1 MAPVYFILLISAA
14 TGLCTGA
21 GSLPF
26 FVVDRL
32 PRRAYDAVLGFGA
45 GLMLS
50 AATLGLL
57 PQALSGVRHG
67 AELNHGLLALV
78 LLGFVAGFAILFA
91 VERLIPHEHAG
102 GHHDHLRAGAQFHD
116 EHGDEAE
123 EAEEAEEAHPA
134 EHSHAADV
142 RRGMLISGALVF
154 HRLPEGFA
162 IGASFASGAT
172 RPLGFLVALTV
183 GLQNVCEGLVMSA
196 PLRKGGIS
204 RVTALLV
211 TSATGLTVPLTAAVG
226 FYFAQAIAGAMPFAL
241 ALAAG
246 SLISVTS
253 NEIIPETHSHGNE
266 ATATFGIVA
275 GFVTTMVMRVAL
287 GVD

>member
-1 MAPVYFILLISAA
+1 VLFILLISAA

-26 FVVDRL
+26 FIVDKL
-32 PRRAYDAVLGFGA
+32 PRRAYDTVLGFGA

-57 PQALSGVRHG
+57 AEALSGARRAG
-67 AELNHGLLALV
+67 ELSQGQFALV
-78 LLGFVAGFAILFA
+78 LLGFIAGFALLFA

-102 GHHDHLRAGAQFHD
+102 GHHEHLRAGAQFHD
-116 EHGDEAE
+116 ERSEAVE
-123 EAEEAEEAHPA
+123 IAQTAEGARAD
-134 EHSHAADV
+134 DV

-162 IGASFASGAT
+162 IGASFASGET
-172 RPLGFLVALTV
+172 RPLGFLVAITV
-183 GLQNVCEGLVMSA
+183 ALQNVCEGMVMSA
-196 PLRKGGIS
+196 PLRRGGIS

-211 TSATGLTVPLTAAVG
+211 TSATGLAVPLTAAVG
-226 FYFAQAIAGAMPFAL
+226 YFFAQGIAGAMPFAL

-266 ATATFGIVA
+266 APATLGIVA
-275 GFVTTMVMRVAL
+275 GFIVTMVMRVAL